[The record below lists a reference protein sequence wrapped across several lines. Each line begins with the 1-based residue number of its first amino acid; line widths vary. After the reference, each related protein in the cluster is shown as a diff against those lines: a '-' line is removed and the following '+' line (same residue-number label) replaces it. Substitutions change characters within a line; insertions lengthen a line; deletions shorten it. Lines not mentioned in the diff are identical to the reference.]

1 MEEICKERFAGI
13 NEKLAEIHTILKEHE
28 RRMEKAEKL
37 QAEISKENA
46 KIDVVL
52 ERFDEKIDKIELT
65 LDNIVLELKE
75 IGNRLVANEVAD
87 EYRKGEGIDNTLIK
101 LLMNKDNRPLLLL
114 IGILGAGLLFMLGM
128 SVGDIF
134 KVLGGF

>member
-1 MEEICKERFAGI
+1 MEEICKEKFNGI
-13 NEKLAEIHTILKEHE
+13 IEKIAEIQSTLKEHE
-28 RRMEKAEKL
+28 RRMENAEKV

-65 LDNIVLELKE
+65 LDNIVVELKE

-87 EYRKGEGIDNTLIK
+87 EYRKGEGIDNTLVKI
-101 LLMNKDNRPLLLL
+101 LMNKDNRPLLLL

-128 SVGDIF
+128 SVGDII

>member
-1 MEEICKERFAGI
+1 MEEICKERFKGI
-13 NEKLAEIHTILKEHE
+13 NEKIAEIQATLKAHE
-28 RRMEKAEKL
+28 NRMERLDEK
-37 QAEISKENA
+37 QTEISKENA

-101 LLMNKDNRPLLLL
+101 ILMNKDNRPLLLL

-128 SVGDIF
+128 SVGDII